1 MNNFKFACALH
12 NFIAYF
18 SEINIKRF
26 KVYFDIYVL
35 KIMNKLDLNYINFEI
50 KYAILRY
57 KANVTLQR
65 VKTRGAMFEFKYILR
80 RSHVFKVLK

>member
-1 MNNFKFACALH
+1 
-12 NFIAYF
+12 
-18 SEINIKRF
+18 
-26 KVYFDIYVL
+26 
-35 KIMNKLDLNYINFEI
+35 MNKLDLNYINFEI